1 MEKCQCWST
10 SGSILGRLLFSIY
23 INDLTE
29 GLSSNA
35 RLFADDTSLFSVIRD
50 IQISANN
57 LNKDLERISK
67 WATQWKMNFNPDTT
81 KQAQEVI
88 FSRKSKKKV
97 HPPLLFNN
105 ASVTR
110 TSSQKHLGII
120 IDSQLKFDDHLKIM
134 SRKISET
141 IGLFRQLQIFLPRAA
156 LITIYKLLSDP
167 ILIMVISFMIK
178 RIICLFT
185 KSWNPFSIMP
195 AWP

>member
-1 MEKCQCWST
+1 M
-10 SGSILGRLLFSIY
+10 
-23 INDLTE
+23 
-29 GLSSNA
+29 
-35 RLFADDTSLFSVIRD
+35 DDTSLISVIHD
-50 IQISANN
+50 IQTSADN

-67 WATQWKMNFNPDTT
+67 WATQWEMNFNPDTT
-81 KQAQEVI
+81 KQAEEVI

-110 TSSQKHLGII
+110 TSSQKHLGVIL
-120 IDSQLKFDDHLKIM
+120 DNQLKFDHHLKIV
-134 SRKISET
+134 SGKISKT
-141 IGLFRQLQIFLPRAA
+141 IGLLRKLQFFYQELHLSQYI
-156 LITIYKLLSDP
+156 KLLLGP
-167 ILIMVISFMIK
+167 ILIMVVSFMIK

>member
-10 SGSILGRLLFSIY
+10 SGSILGRLLFLIY

-67 WATQWKMNFNPDTT
+67 RATQWKMNFNPDTT

-88 FSRKSKKKV
+88 FSRKSKKKS
-97 HPPLLFNN
+97 P
-105 ASVTR
+105 
-110 TSSQKHLGII
+110 SS
-120 IDSQLKFDDHLKIM
+120 
-134 SRKISET
+134 
-141 IGLFRQLQIFLPRAA
+141 
-156 LITIYKLLSDP
+156 IT
-167 ILIMVISFMIK
+167 V
-178 RIICLFT
+178 
-185 KSWNPFSIMP
+185 
-195 AWP
+195 